1 MIILKHQLLAT
12 GLLEGENG
20 MLIMGIDP
28 GTRNTGLCLI
38 NHDGDRSTI
47 IKTQTVTTLK
57 GLDLIKQICKI
68 YDAVF
73 YAVME
78 GSPELIGIEE
88 FSYQGRTITDD
99 AQNVN
104 RVIGVLYLLSNFAP
118 IMMLQAADWKLA
130 LSRGVPASSLG
141 GSRSL
146 DFAIRR
152 GAELRTGYSFGNAK
166 QHEIDAAGVAL
177 VAGDRA
183 ATLKRI
189 VARVTSGR

>member
-1 MIILKHQLLAT
+1 
-12 GLLEGENG
+12 